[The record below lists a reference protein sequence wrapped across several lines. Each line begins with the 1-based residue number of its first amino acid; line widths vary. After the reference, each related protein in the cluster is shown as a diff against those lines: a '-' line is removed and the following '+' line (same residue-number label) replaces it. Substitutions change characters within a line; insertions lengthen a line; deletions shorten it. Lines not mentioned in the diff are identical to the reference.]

1 MIQEMDCCCE
11 ARLTIGNQL
20 GLHARVATMIVKT
33 MQNFTCNVTVSK
45 DGIEANAGSVL
56 GLLLLA
62 APHGSQ
68 IMVRADGPDSKQA
81 ILEISRIIGANDS
94 EEN

>member
-1 MIQEMDCCCE
+1 MKNF
-11 ARLTIGNQL
+11 ASSVTLT
-20 GLHARVATMIVKT
+20 
-33 MQNFTCNVTVSK
+33 K
-45 DGIEANAGSVL
+45 DGIEANARSVL

-68 IMVRADGPDSKQA
+68 IMVRAEGPDSREA
-81 ILEISRIIGANDS
+81 IQEISRIIGNHDS